1 MTNREW
7 ELFEAQGAREVW
19 RQEMPGSDGGTELR
33 YRGEEY
39 TELDG
44 KHTKVEESR
53 EFKTQSDALAWL
65 TGEAG

>member
-19 RQEMPGSDGGTELR
+19 RQEMPASDGGTELR